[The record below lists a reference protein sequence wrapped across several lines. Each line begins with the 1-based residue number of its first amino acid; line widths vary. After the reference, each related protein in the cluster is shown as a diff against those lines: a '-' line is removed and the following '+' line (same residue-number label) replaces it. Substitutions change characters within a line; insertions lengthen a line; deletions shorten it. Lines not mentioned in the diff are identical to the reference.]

1 MSDWMMTTPRPER
14 SVTGKRIAL
23 GVSGSIAA
31 YKAAELSRRFVKR
44 GIDVQ
49 AVFSR
54 SATNFIGP
62 ATFSGITGHAPVL
75 DLSGSGFTHLDVTR
89 GLDALVIAPATAN
102 IIAKLAAGI
111 ADCAISTIVSAAEC
125 PVIVCPAMNE
135 SMWFS
140 LANQRNVETLRGL
153 GYELIGPGKGDL
165 ACGDAGWGRLADIEE
180 IEEAVV
186 VRLQGAESFAGRRFV
201 VTAGP
206 TREYL
211 DPVRFLSNPASGK
224 TGYAVADEL
233 ARRGGETILI
243 SGPTHLR
250 PNGMVRFIP
259 VETAEQM
266 RASVKQYFNDADA
279 LVMTAAVSDH
289 KFSETAPTKIEK
301 DALPRSLSLE
311 RNPDILAEI
320 GATKTDAQVLIGFA
334 AQTEDLA
341 AAGRRKLAAK
351 NLDLIVCTK
360 VGFGEGFATDDI
372 EALFVQGEE
381 ERKLGRIS
389 KRALA
394 GEIADELEILLS

>member
-1 MSDWMMTTPRPER
+1 MNDWKKAPRTEP

-31 YKAAELSRRFVKR
+31 YKAAELSRCFVKR
-44 GIDVQ
+44 GVEVQ
-49 AVFSR
+49 VVFSR

-62 ATFSGITGHAPVL
+62 ATFSGITGREPVL
-75 DLSGSGFTHLDVTR
+75 DLSGAGFTHLDVAR
-89 GLDALVIAPATAN
+89 SLDALVIAPATAN

-140 LANQRNVETLRGL
+140 LANQRNVETLLAL

-165 ACGDAGWGRLADIEE
+165 ACGDAGWGRLADIDE
-180 IEEAVV
+180 IEEVV
-186 VRLQGAESFAGRRFV
+186 VGRLLSAERFAGRRFV

-211 DPVRFLSNPASGK
+211 DPVRFLSNPSSGK
-224 TGYAVADEL
+224 TGYAVAEEL
-233 ARRGGETILI
+233 ARRGGETVLI

-250 PNGMVRFIP
+250 PSGLVRFVP

-266 RASVKQYFNDADA
+266 RDSAKQHFSDADA
-279 LVMTAAVSDH
+279 LVMTAAVCDH
-289 KFSETAPTKIEK
+289 KFSKTAAAKIEK
-301 DALPRSLSLE
+301 DALPRSLTLK
-311 RNPDILAEI
+311 RNPDILAEL
-320 GATKTDAQVLIGFA
+320 GAVKTDTQVLIGFA

-341 AAGRRKLAAK
+341 AAGRRKLVAK

-372 EALFVQGEE
+372 EALLVRAED
-381 ERKLGRIS
+381 ERDLGRVS
-389 KRALA
+389 KRTLA
-394 GEIADELEILLS
+394 GKVADELEALLG

>member
-1 MSDWMMTTPRPER
+1 MTTARPER

-44 GIDVQ
+44 GVEVQ

-62 ATFSGITGHAPVL
+62 ATFSGITGHEPVL
-75 DLSGSGFTHLDVTR
+75 DLSGAGFTHLDVTR

-111 ADCAISTIVSAAEC
+111 ADCAISTIVLAAEC
-125 PVIVCPAMNE
+125 PVIICPAMNE

-140 LANQRNVETLRGL
+140 LANQRNVETLRSL

-165 ACGDAGWGRLADIEE
+165 ACGDQGWGRLADIDE

-186 VRLQGAESFAGRRFV
+186 GRLRGAERFAGRRFV

-233 ARRGGETILI
+233 ARRGGETVLI

-250 PNGMVRFIP
+250 PSGLVRFIP

-266 RASVKQYFNDADA
+266 RDSVNQHFSDADA

-289 KFSETAPTKIEK
+289 KFSETAAAKIEK

-320 GATKTDAQVLIGFA
+320 GALKTDAQVLIGFA

-372 EALFVQGEE
+372 EALLVQGED

-394 GEIADELEILLS
+394 GEIADELEALLN

>member
-1 MSDWMMTTPRPER
+1 M
-14 SVTGKRIAL
+14 VAGKRIAL

-44 GIDVQ
+44 GVEVQ
-49 AVFSR
+49 VVFTR

-62 ATFSGITGHAPVL
+62 ATFAGITGREPVL
-75 DLSGSGFTHLDVTR
+75 DLSGAGFTHLDVVR
-89 GLDALVIAPATAN
+89 GLDAFVIAPATAN

-140 LANQRNVETLRGL
+140 LANQRNIETLQAL
-153 GYELIGPGKGDL
+153 AYELIGPGKGDL
-165 ACGDAGWGRLADIEE
+165 ACGDTGWGRLADIDE

-186 VRLQGAESFAGRRFV
+186 GRLRGAGRFAGRRFV

-211 DPVRFLSNPASGK
+211 DPVRFLSNPSSGK
-224 TGYAVADEL
+224 TGYAVAEEL
-233 ARRGGETILI
+233 ARRGGETVLI

-250 PNGMVRFIP
+250 PSGLVRFVP

-266 RASVKQYFNDADA
+266 RDSVKQHFINADA

-289 KFSETAPTKIEK
+289 KFGTTAAAKIEK
-301 DALPRSLSLE
+301 DALPRSVTLE
-311 RNPDILAEI
+311 RNPDILAEL
-320 GATKTDAQVLIGFA
+320 GAVKTDAQVLVGFA

-341 AAGRRKLAAK
+341 AAGRRKLSAK
-351 NLDLIVCTK
+351 NLDMIVCTK

-372 EALFVQGEE
+372 EALLVGAED
-381 ERKLGRIS
+381 ERDLGCVS
-389 KRALA
+389 KHVLA
-394 GEIADELEILLS
+394 GEVADALEALLS